1 MKARLAL
8 GVAAAWVLVG
18 VLWGAQT
25 TLGSALGGGQPT
37 ALREALTGALLQTVP
52 WIPVTLAVVALTVRV
67 PLTRA
72 RWWRPALVLLA
83 AAAALAFVANVIL
96 VLGYWA
102 LAGRFEGLG
111 ALARSGARWAAI
123 RFHVALVVYAAIL
136 AITQGLL
143 YYRRTRAR
151 ELQLARLEGQLARAR
166 LDALTAQIR
175 PHFLFNT
182 LHTIGQLWRSGRSD
196 EADAV
201 LDHLGSLFHKV
212 QHCTAR
218 AEVPL
223 GEELELVREYLAI
236 EQTRF
241 RDRLLTDVTATPD
254 ALDRMVPPLILQPL
268 VENAVRHGVSAVSTA
283 GRVDVRAD
291 VAGGRLRLRVCDDGP
306 GVGKG
311 TARAGSGTGLRNTRE
326 RLVQLYGDDAS
337 LRIESPPDGGTLVT
351 IEIRVA
357 DRPALDAPAREA
369 AHA

>member
-1 MKARLAL
+1 
-8 GVAAAWVLVG
+8 V
-18 VLWGAQT
+18 
-25 TLGSALGGGQPT
+25 
-37 ALREALTGALLQTVP
+37 
-52 WIPVTLAVVALTVRV
+52 
-67 PLTRA
+67 
-72 RWWRPALVLLA
+72 
-83 AAAALAFVANVIL
+83 
-96 VLGYWA
+96 
-102 LAGRFEGLG
+102 
-111 ALARSGARWAAI
+111 
-123 RFHVALVVYAAIL
+123 
-136 AITQGLL
+136 L

-223 GEELELVREYLAI
+223 AEELELVREYLAI

-241 RDRLLTDVTATPD
+241 RDRLRTSVTASPE
-254 ALDRMVPPLILQPL
+254 ALDRLVPPLILQPL

-283 GRVDVRAD
+283 GTVEVCASVVD
-291 VAGGRLRLRVCDDGP
+291 GRLRLRVRDDGP
-306 GVGKG
+306 GMGRA

-326 RLVQLYGDDAS
+326 RLAQLYGDGAE
-337 LRIESPPDGGTLVT
+337 LRVESPPAGEGTVVT
-351 IEIRVA
+351 IDIRVA
-357 DRPALDAPAREA
+357 GARANGGAPAARPEA
-369 AHA
+369 AGV

>member
-1 MKARLAL
+1 VRWRLTLA
-8 GVAAAWVLVG
+8 VAATWVLVG

-25 TLGSALGGGQPT
+25 VLGSALGNGQPM

-52 WIPVTLAVVALTVRV
+52 WIPVTLGVIALTVRV

-72 RWWRPALVLLA
+72 RWWRPALVHLV

-96 VLGYWA
+96 VLGYWT
-102 LAGRFEGLG
+102 LSGRFQGV
-111 ALARSGARWAAI
+111 ATLAREGARWAAI
-123 RFHVALVVYAAIL
+123 RFHVGLLIYAAIL
-136 AITQGLL
+136 AITQGVL
-143 YYRRTRAR
+143 YFRRTRER

-212 QHCTAR
+212 QSYTAR

-223 GEELELVREYLAI
+223 AEELEFVREYLAI
-236 EQTRF
+236 EETRF
-241 RDRLLTDVTATPD
+241 RDRLRASVTATPE
-254 ALDRMVPPLILQPL
+254 ALDQLVPPLILQPL

-283 GRVDVRAD
+283 GRVEVRAE
-291 VAGGRLRLRVCDDGP
+291 VGGGRLRLVVRDDGP
-306 GVGKG
+306 GMGKG

-337 LRIESPPDGGTLVT
+337 LRIEGPPEGGTLVT
-351 IEIRVA
+351 VEIRVVG
-357 DRPALDAPAREA
+357 RPVPGAPAREA
-369 AHA
+369 AHV